1 MEQDPGKSSLR
12 KPFITTANA
21 LANLYKTAAAAEKEA
36 RDAGARAAYMHVLQ
50 WAARKSRRSE
60 ALSSADVISM
70 CGSELAKLP
79 HPSPARDDESH
90 SPSVVVGVGSAAAAA
105 PPPPRPPAAAPV
117 EGRRASAH
125 RTVSPDAGAMR
136 DDPLV
141 SDIRKMGLNPRKRP
155 RIAISETF
163 IRACEDSGNAMFS
176 MGSQA
181 GGMRGDF
188 GDGAARGAREADEL
202 EGREARA
209 QTGGAR
215 GAEARKTR
223 SGRLSF
229 IEKQR
234 RK

>member
-60 ALSSADVISM
+60 PLSSADVISL
-70 CGSELAKLP
+70 CGGELAKLP
-79 HPSPARDDESH
+79 QPSPLRDDESP
-90 SPSVVVGVGSAAAAA
+90 SPSVGVTGA
-105 PPPPRPPAAAPV
+105 PPPRPPAALPA

-188 GDGAARGAREADEL
+188 GDAPMRGGREADEM
-202 EGREARA
+202 EGRETRA
-209 QTGGAR
+209 QTAGAR

-223 SGRLSF
+223 SARLNV